1 MEPIGAH
8 QFWGYSPALDVQQV
22 HSTVF
27 GAHANEADDAS
38 TPLNILLVN
47 AGDARHVLKTIAQ
60 RFRHSVRP
68 LHFYVYERSSEV
80 LARHMLQLAV
90 ACDWELPLRQRTA
103 VWLELYGNALLQAR
117 TARYLGTKLKSVLID
132 VLCNERGPA
141 PLPALWD
148 LSLLKYKQRDEL
160 EATLK
165 AWDEAVPF
173 DMATL
178 RDYRLRHHYGERY
191 DHRNNLI
198 DWDYQTGVR
207 PCAGSIHYTTFREW
221 RNSGVAFEFGDQV
234 YSEPNRTLASYVEGK
249 EAGRGSVSRRGFWGD
264 ILVGPYH
271 AVGTAAYVPTDAE
284 AAAAAMARG
293 LQSAELAAS
302 AGLPAAPVC
311 AGPSDTAAAA
321 VESLAA
327 AGVASTVSAAALAP
341 GTAAASTAADA
352 AAREAG
358 PDPRAN
364 YAWQLFDIQG
374 RHLGSEQWRHHAVE
388 VAVYNVLCWL
398 FEIETGR
405 QYAMR
410 REHDVYSGLAE
421 ANLIPAAYAAAT
433 AASARAMP
441 TATRAAAVAAVADS
455 GATGAG
461 DAAET
466 AQQGTGTCSA
476 SGAGAA
482 SHAAAAGAA
491 AASEPV
497 GPPPALLRAE
507 AAARARTIGR
517 AFQGV
522 TISWMAGDMAEWMAR
537 GKLAGR

>member
-27 GAHANEADDAS
+27 GGHADEAADTS

-68 LHFYVYERSSEV
+68 LHFYVHERSLEV

-207 PCAGSIHYTTFREW
+207 PCAGSVHYTTFREW

-311 AGPSDTAAAA
+311 ANPSCTAVAGAAF
-321 VESLAA
+321 AA
-327 AGVASTVSAAALAP
+327 SPTR
-341 GTAAASTAADA
+341 GTAAASGAADA
-352 AAREAG
+352 QAREAG

-364 YAWQLFDIQG
+364 HAWQLFDIQG

-388 VAVYNVLCWL
+388 LSVYNILSWL

-433 AASARAMP
+433 AASAPAKP
-441 TATRAAAVAAVADS
+441 AAAPAAVPAVSDS
-455 GATGAG
+455 SARGASR
-461 DAAET
+461 AAET
-466 AQQGTGTCSA
+466 APQGVRAASA
-476 SGAGAA
+476 SGADVAPQ
-482 SHAAAAGAA
+482 AAAAGAA
-491 AASEPV
+491 SAAKTA
-497 GPPPALLRAE
+497 GPPPVLLRAE

-522 TISWMAGDMAEWMAR
+522 TVSWMAGDMAEWMAR
-537 GKLAGR
+537 GKLAGK